1 VLILDSNQSGKTPYV
16 RGRDV
21 DEKETALLFNG
32 GFWTILGEASDDRRS
47 SERNRIASS
56 TGMSG
61 TNVRRLLTNLA

>member
-32 GFWTILGEASDDRRS
+32 GFWTILGRGFR
-47 SERNRIASS
+47 
-56 TGMSG
+56 G
-61 TNVRRLLTNLA
+61 